1 MQPEIILASQ
11 SPRRRELLG
20 LAVKDYTVIAA
31 EIDEEE
37 IAMALLRNRKEDF
50 LETAK
55 QLVME
60 LAAKKAEV
68 IQRDK
73 PEALVI
79 GADTVVVFNESILGK
94 PRDHKEAYNM
104 IRQLSGNIHQ
114 VLTGVCIKF
123 RLQEDR
129 FAAVSQIRFY
139 PWDEQMERE
148 VRAYVASGKANDK
161 AGAYGIQEEAGL
173 WVESI
178 TGDYNNIVG
187 LPIAELNKRL
197 KKLLYQ
203 AE

>member
-37 IAMALLRNRKEDF
+37 IATALLRNRKEDF

>member
-37 IAMALLRNRKEDF
+37 IATALLRNRKEDF

-129 FAAVSQIRFY
+129 FVSVSQIRFY
-139 PWDEQMERE
+139 PWDEQMEQE

-173 WVESI
+173 WVEWI

>member
-1 MQPEIILASQ
+1 LQPEIILASQ

-37 IAMALLRNRKEDF
+37 IATALLRNRKEDF

-129 FAAVSQIRFY
+129 FVSVSQIRFY